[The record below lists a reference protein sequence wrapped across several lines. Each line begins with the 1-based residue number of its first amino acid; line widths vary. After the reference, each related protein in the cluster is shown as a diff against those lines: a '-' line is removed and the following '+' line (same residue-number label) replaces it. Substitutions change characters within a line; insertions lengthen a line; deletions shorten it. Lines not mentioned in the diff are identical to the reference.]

1 MEYTSTVTEKGTV
14 TLPADIRRRYSLRKG
29 SKVRILE
36 DEKGIL
42 IIPIPR
48 LEDLFGSDPSMRG
61 VAEAISEGR
70 RKDVELESEE

>member
-1 MEYTSTVTEKGTV
+1 MEYTSTVTEKGTI
-14 TLPADIRRRYSLRKG
+14 TLPAGIRRKYSLRKG

-42 IIPIPR
+42 IVPIPR
-48 LEDLFGSDPSMRG
+48 LEDLFGVDPSMRE

-70 RKDVELESEE
+70 REEAELES